1 MNDVRGDTGSAT
13 RTLALSTAF
22 RLLAWIVAI
31 LGIVAGVVTG
41 FALHSQTCDL
51 NSFVCAP
58 RASGADIAVIVASVV
73 GGALFWA
80 GLLAALAA
88 ILEMQARSFLE
99 LCNVTDLLAEVQGY
113 GNSE

>member
-1 MNDVRGDTGSAT
+1 MKDLRGDTKSAT
-13 RTLALSTAF
+13 RALALSTAF

-31 LGIVAGVVTG
+31 LGVAAGIVTG
-41 FALHSQTCDL
+41 LVLHSHTCSQ
-51 NSFVCAP
+51 NSLVCAP
-58 RASGADIAVIVASVV
+58 RASGADIVVIATSIV

-99 LCNVTDLLAEVQGY
+99 LCNVTDLLAEA
-113 GNSE
+113 